1 MTHSVIVPAHITG
14 GFMAGCVCGYRTG
27 TYRTPARALNRATCH
42 VKLSTTPPDRLL
54 RSRPAID
61 IDTAAGQFMALL
73 FSGVDEGPIAA
84 RGGWPR

>member
-14 GFMAGCVCGYRTG
+14 GFMAGCVCGYRTRIYP
-27 TYRTPARALNRATCH
+27 TSARAMHRATCH
-42 VKLSTTPPDRLL
+42 VRLSTEPPDRRL
-54 RSRPAID
+54 RTRPAID
-61 IDTAAGQFMALL
+61 IDTAAEQFMALL